1 MAEEGADM
9 LRELDRLRKL
19 NAIYLRI
26 INRYNSYIG
35 EDESIS
41 VAELPRLVTPKDQEV
56 SKKAKEIM
64 ESFEQYSYDKD
75 FYSASIMAYE
85 FVKKNIEPIV
95 LPVEFWLEPSE
106 TLEFGAGEKLDRYT
120 LLCSLLI
127 ALGNP
132 SAKILITEKNERLN
146 PILYY
151 EFNGIYMLDFATEI
165 KKFESK
171 NELLSHIG
179 MDDDT
184 IAYEFNDKMYLD
196 II

>member
-1 MAEEGADM
+1 MPEKDSEP
-9 LRELDRLRKL
+9 LKELERLRKL

-41 VAELPRLVTPKDQEV
+41 VAELPRLITPKDPQV
-56 SKKAKEIM
+56 LKKAKEII
-64 ESFEQYSYDKD
+64 ESFEAYEYDRD
-75 FYSASIMAYE
+75 FYAASIKAYE
-85 FVKKNIEPIV
+85 FVKSEIEPIV

-132 SAKILITEKNERLN
+132 STKILITEKNERLS

-151 EFNGIYMLDFATEI
+151 EFNSIYMLDFDNEI
-165 KKFESK
+165 RKFESK
-171 NELLSHIG
+171 KELLAHLG

-196 II
+196 IA